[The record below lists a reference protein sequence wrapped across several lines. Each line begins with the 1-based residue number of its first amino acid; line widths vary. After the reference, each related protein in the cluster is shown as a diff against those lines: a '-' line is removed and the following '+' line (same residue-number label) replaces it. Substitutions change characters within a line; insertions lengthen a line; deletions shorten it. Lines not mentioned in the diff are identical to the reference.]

1 VRFRKTTARVP
12 RSLEAF
18 GVPVRLVLDRE
29 LEPRILEILPPGWRP
44 SRSDKSG
51 VEFELRRTATGSYQV
66 LVGGNT
72 YVGQSPLDL
81 AIGVL
86 DAQLRLHIAARAP
99 DWIFV
104 HAGVVASEDRAIVIP
119 GQSFSGKTTL
129 VKALIDAGA
138 TYYSDEYAVL
148 DAEGRVHPYPRRL
161 SLRDAQAQSRGS
173 DPVELGARVAD
184 QAASVALVA
193 VTRYRPGHTWEPRRL
208 SAGQGVPTVLAN
220 TVPAHDRPRE
230 SLRAVTR
237 ALSGAVVLEGDRG
250 DAAEV
255 AGALLEELAATAAPG
270 GAGD

>member
-12 RSLEAF
+12 RSFEAF

-29 LEPRILEILPPGWRP
+29 LEPRVLDILPPGWKP
-44 SRSDKSG
+44 SRSARSG
-51 VEFELRRTATGSYQV
+51 VEFELRRTPTGAYQV
-66 LVGGNT
+66 LVAGNT

-86 DAQLRLHIAARAP
+86 DAQLRLHIAAKAQ

-104 HAGVVASEDRAIVIP
+104 HAGVVAAEDRAILIP

-148 DAEGRVHPYPRRL
+148 DADGRVHPYPRRL
-161 SLRDAQAQSRGS
+161 SLRDGEARSLER
-173 DPVELGARVAD
+173 DPAELGARVAD
-184 QAASVALVA
+184 QAAEVSMVVL
-193 VTRYRPGHTWEPRRL
+193 TRYRPGQAWQPRRL

-220 TVPAHDRPRE
+220 TVPAHERPRE

-237 ALSGAVVLEGDRG
+237 ALRGAVVLEGDRG

-255 AGALLEELAATAAPG
+255 VGALLQELAAR
-270 GAGD
+270 